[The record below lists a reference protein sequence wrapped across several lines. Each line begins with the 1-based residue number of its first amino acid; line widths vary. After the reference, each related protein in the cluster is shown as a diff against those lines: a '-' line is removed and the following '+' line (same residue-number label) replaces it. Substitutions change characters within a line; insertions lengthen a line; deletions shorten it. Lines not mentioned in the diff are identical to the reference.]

1 MRTTQANDLLPETSI
16 EQKELNMNSADRI
29 TRTALASLVALGLAV
44 ISQGSLAASGE
55 TEKCAGIVKAGKNDC
70 GTSKHACAGQV
81 KTDNDVESWIQVP
94 KGTCARIT
102 GGHVTTSAD
111 AKHGGASK

>member
-1 MRTTQANDLLPETSI
+1 
-16 EQKELNMNSADRI
+16 MNSADRI
-29 TRTALASLVALGLAV
+29 ARATLASLIALGLAGV
-44 ISQGSLAASGE
+44 SQGTLAASGD

-70 GTSKHACAGQV
+70 GTSKHACAGQA

-94 KGTCARIT
+94 KGTCERIA

-111 AKHGGASK
+111 AKQGGSGK